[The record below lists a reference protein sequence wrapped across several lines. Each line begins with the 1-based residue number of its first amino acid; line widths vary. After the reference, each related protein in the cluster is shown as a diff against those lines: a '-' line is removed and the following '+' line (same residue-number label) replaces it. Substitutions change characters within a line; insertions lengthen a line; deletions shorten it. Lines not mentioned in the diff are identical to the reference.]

1 MLWAERRVFGSCRC
15 GQVLETQEQTSVII
29 SDTVHGQ
36 LSVWALTQCVCD
48 REAFTRPHTGQ
59 GSLMVEEALG
69 DACWG

>member
-1 MLWAERRVFGSCRC
+1 M
-15 GQVLETQEQTSVII
+15 LETQEQTSVII

-36 LSVWALTQCVCD
+36 LSVWALTQCECD